1 MKEAKTTMKKR
12 HACIVTTEPVQ
23 VCVKSATVASSTS
36 PLATVSPAWSQHV
49 TSILLKTLTARF
61 PTISRLRSV
70 CNQVVAFS
78 GFGMRKNEP
87 RSGVTQHKVHV
98 PSSGKNIDSTHF
110 SRILSR
116 YFDRT
121 LSLELQCEQ
130 TSHFILS
137 GLYILTL
144 ASFRP
149 SPSSENIR
157 LLSARAD

>member
-1 MKEAKTTMKKR
+1 MKKR

-36 PLATVSPAWSQHV
+36 PLATAVSPAWV
-49 TSILLKTLTARF
+49 TARHKHF
-61 PTISRLRSV
+61 AQNVDGAVSYTRLRSV

-98 PSSGKNIDSTHF
+98 PSSGRNIDSTHF

-149 SPSSENIR
+149 SPSSENVR